1 MTYDALLSSAPQVSR
16 LLKAVGNDRR
26 LKILCYLVEK
36 ERSVTELCGLIGIG
50 QSALSQHLAKLRSY
64 ELVKTRRQSQSIFYS
79 LASGDIVR
87 LLDSLEV
94 LLNDQSIANGHDRN
108 LLVSR
113 RAAS

>member
-64 ELVKTRRQSQSIFYS
+64 ELVKTRRQSQSIYYS
-79 LASGDIVR
+79 LASGDLVR
-87 LLDSLEV
+87 LLDSLEA
-94 LLNDQSIANGHDRN
+94 LLNDQSDADGHNRGS
-108 LLVSR
+108 LVNR